1 MSGINN
7 YTRGN
12 VFRDKKSL
20 TILFKDFF
28 EEEPNFV
35 GSEAFI
41 VTYMKSEMPEGQ
53 ITSDLVY
60 FGCTDREIVILG
72 GTKIIAKVPFS
83 ALKTFFWKEFDDSRY
98 YFPPAIPPKRAGIFE
113 IEWENSDGNTR
124 NLHVMFPALG
134 IFAFELEFPSQI
146 VHAKIFSANDS
157 FSFFSSKATE
167 NHEWIL
173 QYLPT
178 IGIPNEVNDE
188 PCELDEFLGLD

>member
-20 TILFKDFF
+20 NILFKDFF
-28 EEEPNFV
+28 EKEPNFV

-41 VTYMKSEMPEGQ
+41 VAYMKSEMSEGQ

-60 FGCTDREIVILG
+60 FGCTDNDLVILG
-72 GTKIIAKVPFS
+72 GTKVIAKVPFS
-83 ALKTFFWKEFDDSRY
+83 ALKIFFWKEFADSRY
-98 YFPPAIPPKRAGIFE
+98 YFPPAIPPKRAGVFE
-113 IEWENSDGNTR
+113 IEWANSDWNTR
-124 NLHVMFPALG
+124 NLLIMFPAPAL
-134 IFAFELEFPSQI
+134 FPFELEFPSQI
-146 VHAKIFSANDS
+146 VHEKLVSVNNSLNYFSDNP
-157 FSFFSSKATE
+157 TE
-167 NHEWIL
+167 THEWIL

-188 PCELDEFLGLD
+188 PCELDEFLGSN